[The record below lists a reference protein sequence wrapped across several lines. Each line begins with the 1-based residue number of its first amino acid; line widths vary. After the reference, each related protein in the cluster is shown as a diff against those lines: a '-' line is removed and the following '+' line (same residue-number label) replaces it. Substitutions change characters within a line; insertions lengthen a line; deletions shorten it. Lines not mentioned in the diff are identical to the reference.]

1 MTIKPSAQKFR
12 IRRPGDGAGASGAAG
27 GAVPPR
33 APEPPQAGPP
43 PAPPP
48 RPETQAARQPDYAPG
63 PRRDDGFGDAPFP
76 TAAAA
81 PRPQPPRPETR
92 SEPPRADPPRAGTPR
107 AAAAAEGPA
116 PEEMTARQLR
126 IARRLAL
133 RHGLKPQTDAE
144 AVHMLRR
151 LGIDPL
157 ERRHLLALVAPEQV
171 QAREPGLPQ
180 TVPQPQLPAAPKAPQ
195 KAPAPDPAREI
206 AEIQRDIARRRR
218 RRMWALVARLAA
230 FVLLPT
236 LAAGH
241 YFYNVATPMYATKS
255 EFVIQQADGAPHGG
269 MGGMLGAAGLGG
281 NQDSITVQSYL
292 QSRESMLRLEDD
304 IGYRA
309 HFTAASIDP
318 IQRLDPDATME
329 ETYRHYVRHVKIGF
343 DPTEGIVK
351 MEVIA
356 PDPDVSASFSRALI
370 TYAEEQVDNLSLR
383 LREDQMSGATD
394 SFREAEEKMVAA
406 QARVLELQ
414 EQLGVLDPQS
424 ESASVMGQIS
434 AFETQLAERRL
445 QLQQLLDNPVPN
457 AARVA
462 GAQGDIARL
471 ETLISQLRAPLTAA
485 SGGVASLARISAE
498 LRMAQVDLETRTQMM
513 QESLQLL
520 EAARMEANRQVRY
533 LSTGVNPIPPD
544 EPTYPRA
551 FENTLLAFLVFAGIY
566 LMLSLTASI
575 LREQVSG

>member
-12 IRRPGDGAGASGAAG
+12 IRRPGEGAAAVG
-27 GAVPPR
+27 GSPVPETVAPR
-33 APEPPQAGPP
+33 TAET
-43 PAPPP
+43 P
-48 RPETQAARQPDYAPG
+48 RPAEHRRDVPAAHQPDMTPS

-76 TAAAA
+76 TAAASAPA
-81 PRPQPPRPETR
+81 PRARAETPPGADRR
-92 SEPPRADPPRAGTPR
+92 SPAND
-107 AAAAAEGPA
+107 GPA

-133 RHGLKPQTDAE
+133 RHGLKPRTDAE

-157 ERRHLLALVAPEQV
+157 ERKHLLALVAPEQV

-180 TVPQPQLPAAPKAPQ
+180 TVPQPKLPDVPKAPQ
-195 KAPAPDPAREI
+195 PGPAPDPASEI
-206 AEIQRDIARRRR
+206 AGIQRDIARRRR
-218 RRMWALVARLAA
+218 RRLWMLVARLAA

-236 LAAGH
+236 LIAGY
-241 YFYNVATPMYATKS
+241 YFFAVATPMYATKS
-255 EFVIQQADGAPHGG
+255 EFVIQQADGAPQGG
-269 MGGMLGAAGLGG
+269 LGGMLGAAGLGAG

-292 QSRESMLRLEDD
+292 QSRESMLRLEAD
-304 IGYRA
+304 IGYKE
-309 HFTAASIDP
+309 HFSAPSIDP

-329 ETYRHYVRHVKIGF
+329 ETYRHYARHVKIGF

-356 PDPDVSASFSRALI
+356 PDPEVSAAFSRALI

-383 LREDQMSGATD
+383 LREDQMSGATE
-394 SFREAEEKMVAA
+394 SFREAEAKMEAA
-406 QARVLELQ
+406 QARVLQLQ

-434 AFETQLAERRL
+434 SFETQLAERRL

-462 GAQGDIARL
+462 GARGDIERL
-471 ETLISQLRAPLTAA
+471 ENLIAGLRAPLTEA
-485 SGGVASLARISAE
+485 GGGTASLARISAE

-513 QESLQLL
+513 QESLQQL
-520 EAARMEANRQVRY
+520 ESARIEANRQVRY

-544 EPTYPRA
+544 EATYPRA
-551 FENTLLAFLVFAGIY
+551 FENTLLAFLVFSGIY

>member
-12 IRRPGDGAGASGAAG
+12 IRRPGDGAGPAAGAA
-27 GAVPPR
+27 PPR
-33 APEPPQAGPP
+33 APDP
-43 PAPPP
+43 PAPAQAPAEMP
-48 RPETQAARQPDYAPG
+48 AARQPDFAPG

-81 PRPQPPRPETR
+81 APRQEPPRPDA
-92 SEPPRADPPRAGTPR
+92 PRAEALPPAAPRAEAPR
-107 AAAAAEGPA
+107 PPAAADGPA

-133 RHGLKPQTDAE
+133 RHGLKPRSDAE

-171 QAREPGLPQ
+171 QARAPGLPQ

-218 RRMWALVARLAA
+218 RRMWALVLRLVA

-236 LAAGH
+236 LVAGY
-241 YFYNVATPMYATKS
+241 YFHAVATPMFATKS
-255 EFVIQQADGAPHGG
+255 EFVIQQADGAPQGG
-269 MGGMLGAAGLGG
+269 LGGMLGAAGLGG

-292 QSRESMLRLEDD
+292 QSRESMLRLEAD

-309 HFTAASIDP
+309 HFSTPAIDP

-329 ETYRHYVRHVKIGF
+329 ETYRHYTRHVKIGF

-356 PDPDVSASFSRALI
+356 PDPEVSAAFSRALI

-394 SFREAEEKMVAA
+394 SFREAETKMEAA
-406 QARVLELQ
+406 QARVLALQ

-424 ESASVMGQIS
+424 ESASVMGQIG

-471 ETLISQLRAPLTAA
+471 ETLIAELRAPLTAA
-485 SGGVASLARISAE
+485 SGGTASLARISAE

-520 EAARMEANRQVRY
+520 ESARIEANRQVRY

-544 EPTYPRA
+544 EATYPRA
-551 FENTLLAFLVFAGIY
+551 FENTLLAFLVFSGIY